1 MKKLTTALFVTA
13 LTISQINYAAD
24 ASADDSSP
32 DDDKDN
38 PALADTS
45 NPKDEPWVTGT
56 FDITTNY
63 MFRGIS
69 QSNNTPAFQGGLT
82 FSNKTGFYFNIWGS
96 NVYFPV
102 EPDETATVEMDLI
115 GGYTHDFADKV
126 SIDINV
132 DRYNYF
138 KAGNLSY
145 NELIANLTLYYLTF
159 QFAYS
164 NNIYNTHSNG
174 FYYNLGATYDIP
186 SKYIFGLNNM
196 TISGGIGHSSL
207 HDEGIHSYNDYN
219 IALTK
224 TIGKYS
230 FAIQWT
236 DTNHQSTDP
245 TGLKNSKILGTL
257 TANF

>member
-1 MKKLTTALFVTA
+1 MKRLTATLFITA
-13 LTISQINYAAD
+13 LTLSQNNFATATSD
-24 ASADDSSP
+24 VTVDES
-32 DDDKDN
+32 KDN
-38 PALADTS
+38 PALDT
-45 NPKDEPWVTGT
+45 KDAAPTPWVTGT

-82 FSNKTGFYFNIWGS
+82 FANPTGFYLNIWGS
-96 NVYFPV
+96 NVYFPL
-102 EPDETATVEMDLI
+102 PNGNTATVEMDII
-115 GGYTHDFADKV
+115 GGIRN
-126 SIDINV
+126 SIGDNFSYDINI

-138 KAGNLSY
+138 KAGSLNY
-145 NELIANLTLYYLTF
+145 NELIANATYYFLTA

-164 NNIYNTHSNG
+164 NSIYNTGSNG
-174 FYYNLGATYDIP
+174 FYYNLSAAFDIP
-186 SKYIFGLNNM
+186 PKYIFNLNNM
-196 TISGGIGHSSL
+196 TISAGIGHSSL
-207 HDEGIHSYNDYN
+207 PRDEGLRSYNDYN

-224 TIGKYS
+224 TIGNYT

-236 DTNHQSTDP
+236 DTNHNSVDP